1 MESQQ
6 PRNRLREKCGYVHG
20 SIRSITGERPDVYA
34 SGRTDAERGVIEGG
48 SHGKSATQK
57 GGRFQP
63 QARGADGDR
72 VSPRCQPRLEPC
84 RLMPPL

>member
-1 MESQQ
+1 MM
-6 PRNRLREKCGYVHG
+6 RRLTVALLGWGLMAAAHAAYDIDQLM
-20 SIRSITGERPDVYA
+20 SDL
-34 SGRTDAERGVIEGG
+34 
-48 SHGKSATQK
+48 ATQK